1 MQAWQA
7 GLSNRD
13 TDARRLF
20 PPKSREAAREE
31 LAKTIQV
38 APQQG
43 SRWSLAAIRQAI
55 SWLSEYTLTCVWN
68 TLHRC
73 GVVYKRGREYLHSP
87 DPEYGLKMA
96 AIEAAKQQVLAAP
109 ERVVL
114 LYQDELT
121 YYRRPSLARAYA
133 TRGSKEPKALL
144 GYSRNKKRRIAGSL
158 NWLNGQFDARQSA
171 HCGVSQLKD
180 YYQQL
185 EAAYPDVETI
195 YLAQDNWPTHRH
207 PDLLAYFATGR
218 IVPLWLPT
226 YAPWTNPCEK
236 VWLRLKQ
243 EVLHLHPF
251 QDDWAALQAAVQR
264 WLDQWHSPSPDL
276 LHYVGLSPY

>member
-1 MQAWQA
+1 
-7 GLSNRD
+7 LSQY
-13 TDARRLF
+13 
-20 PPKSREAAREE
+20 S
-31 LAKTIQV
+31 
-38 APQQG
+38 
-43 SRWSLAAIRQAI
+43 
-55 SWLSEYTLTCVWN
+55 LTCVWK
-68 TLHRC
+68 TLQRC

-87 DPEYGLKMA
+87 DPDYDLKTALIHA
-96 AIEAAKQQVLAAP
+96 AQQQVRAAP

-114 LYQDELT
+114 LYQDEMT

-133 TRGSKEPKALL
+133 ASGSKEPKALL
-144 GYSRNKKRRIAGSL
+144 GYRYNHKRRIVGSL
-158 NWLNGQFDARQSA
+158 NGFTGQFHPQQSA
-171 HCGVSQLKD
+171 KCGVAQLKG

-185 EAAYPDVETI
+185 ERAYPDADTI
-195 YLAQDNWPTHRH
+195 YLVQDNWPVHRH
-207 PDLLAYFATGR
+207 PELLLYFLNSR

-251 QDDWAALQAAVQR
+251 QDDWSALQATVQA
-264 WLDQWHSPSPDL
+264 WLDHWCSPSPDL